1 MTDLSNELEYR
12 LKMAIDGYIIENI
25 NFEIGNIQILNTDIK
40 NNLLF
45 KIFLVNNY
53 FGYFSIYNEYIQ
65 ETDII
70 EIIQYCKKHS
80 VDNYGEELDWDTD
93 QDIDFPYI
101 VNYFGNSYAFDN
113 TKYII
118 ELIDD
123 LYNQYNQPTTYL
135 VLK

>member
-1 MTDLSNELEYR
+1 MTELSNELENR
-12 LKMAIDGYIIENI
+12 LKLAIDEYLIENI
-25 NFEIGNIQILNTDIK
+25 NFEIDNIQNLTTDTDVK

-53 FGYFSIYNEYIQ
+53 FGYFSIYNEYIKN
-65 ETDII
+65 TDII
-70 EIIQYCKKHS
+70 EIIQYCKQHS

-118 ELIDD
+118 ELINKLLSNYD
-123 LYNQYNQPTTYL
+123 NPV